1 MGTLAA
7 SANPSDDPATP
18 RESPRATSSGPI
30 AMDATMSR
38 AGGSQT
44 YSCKKCARGSSCFP
58 VHVATQKLATMRR
71 KRSGRGES
79 PDPEDVWRQF
89 ENLLADGHRPTVKTY
104 TSLLSALGDVGAPE
118 DAEEVL
124 VRMRGAGE
132 APDARAYNAAVHA
145 WCANG
150 KPANAERLVE
160 KMLGDGVAPDESTY
174 PDIVAAYAELGELR
188 RCESIVSRIE
198 SVCGDERAALRWYEK
213 VYHALIRG
221 CCAAGVPDEA
231 EKVLQRWNYEQLD
244 MERVAERKGRVS
256 RPVTASYGMIIDHYV
271 SVGAM
276 GDARRLLGQ
285 MQWDK
290 VAPSIEIF
298 NMLLKGY
305 LKSGNVGAAQDVFRE
320 LEGSGT
326 WDMDSLGIKPDV
338 TSYTSL
344 MDHWANQGDVDLA
357 EKILAKMELKGV
369 APDERTFGSLVK
381 AYARGRNP
389 EGAEKVLER
398 MRRYD
403 APDPARAGAGRG
415 GRKEPDWRRK
425 GKKKAEAD
433 AKTKD
438 GELRRRKLSP
448 GVILYST
455 VVSAYAAVG
464 DMANARRV
472 VAEMSNRRVRP
483 NDRTFAHLAWGYG
496 QLGDVAGVTQTAQLM
511 VDEGVSMRPGGSGRQ
526 ALVRAVRECGL
537 PASHVDRL
545 LESLAPNR
553 KGGGPRGV
561 GRRGGGSQSAA
572 DRGGGANRWV
582 RGSDNRLRREDGADA
597 TSASAASSSS
607 AAAASASSSLASAS
621 SSSSSSFDDSVPPA
635 APSKPRRKGGYGDG
649 RGRGPV
655 TRHGDAGWVMSAGA
669 ARRRT
674 GGPLRPGRSSVASKG
689 SASGLRARRS
699 AGFVAPA
706 RGVAVFSS
714 MAIRL

>member
-1 MGTLAA
+1 
-7 SANPSDDPATP
+7 
-18 RESPRATSSGPI
+18 
-30 AMDATMSR
+30 
-38 AGGSQT
+38 
-44 YSCKKCARGSSCFP
+44 
-58 VHVATQKLATMRR
+58 
-71 KRSGRGES
+71 
-79 PDPEDVWRQF
+79 
-89 ENLLADGHRPTVKTY
+89 
-104 TSLLSALGDVGAPE
+104 
-118 DAEEVL
+118 
-124 VRMRGAGE
+124 
-132 APDARAYNAAVHA
+132 
-145 WCANG
+145 
-150 KPANAERLVE
+150 
-160 KMLGDGVAPDESTY
+160 MLGDGVAPDESTY
-174 PDIVAAYAELGELR
+174 PDIVAAYAELGDLR

-198 SVCGDERAALRWYEK
+198 SVCGDEHAALRWYEK

-433 AKTKD
+433 AKD

-472 VAEMSNRRVRP
+472 VAEMSDRRVRP

-545 LESLAPNR
+545 LDSLAPRR
-553 KGGGPRGV
+553 KGGVPPGV

-597 TSASAASSSS
+597 TSASS
-607 AAAASASSSLASAS
+607 SAS
-621 SSSSSSFDDSVPPA
+621 SSSSSSSSFVRRLRPA
-635 APSKPRRKGGYGDG
+635 SRAVEAAEEGRIRRRSGSRAGDE
-649 RGRGPV
+649 
-655 TRHGDAGWVMSAGA
+655 
-669 ARRRT
+669 ARRRGLGHV
-674 GGPLRPGRSSVASKG
+674 GGGGDAAGGEEEGRAAPCARDGPPSRPRAPRRVCERGAPRVSSRQRAASP
-689 SASGLRARRS
+689 SSRRW
-699 AGFVAPA
+699 
-706 RGVAVFSS
+706 
-714 MAIRL
+714 RLGCDDDEF